1 MVGIQLQVMLIKIL
15 DGQGYAF
22 IEIAKTFWRSAKFF
36 ACSALYE
43 QVSAIHFSRAG
54 LIAIK

>member
-1 MVGIQLQVMLIKIL
+1 MVGIQVMLIKIL
-15 DGQGYAF
+15 DGQGNAF
-22 IEIAKTFWRSAKFF
+22 IEIAKKFWRSAKFF

-43 QVSAIHFSRAG
+43 QVSAIHFSVAG